1 MTDWD
6 GFSAQEKILL
16 GIQNISKLFR
26 IQNFGVLLF
35 LTFKYVICVVIL
47 VNLTAFLLA
56 WLLTSGVKGENFLR
70 AGFFTPNLIG
80 GIVLG
85 FIWQFV
91 FNRVFPEVL
100 MAIPGFEQSWL
111 SSPSKAFWAIVIVA
125 TWQQSGYML
134 LIYIAGFVGV
144 PQDYIEAAEI
154 DGATAGQITR
164 HIRLPLMAQSFVI
177 CFFLTLTSA
186 FKVYDLNLS
195 LTDGGP
201 YGTTKMAAMTIFEK
215 AFTSHNYGL
224 GQAESNHFLPDHI
237 GSSYYFRWFQENV
250 RRWKHENEYCKKRL
264 EAIRELPKILEK
276 QWLLCIV
283 STLYDSFSARDY

>member
-1 MTDWD
+1 MNRKESPLRKTKLFLMFAGPSLVAFLCVVILPFLYGIYLTMTDWD
-6 GFSAQEKILL
+6 GFSAQKNFV
-16 GIQNISKLFR
+16 GIQNYIKAFQDTEFWSS
-26 IQNFGVLLF
+26 IF

-224 GQAESNHFLPDHI
+224 GQAEAIIFFLI
-237 GSSYYFRWFQENV
+237 ILVVAIIQVVSG
-250 RRWKHENEYCKKRL
+250 KRKEV
-264 EAIRELPKILEK
+264 EA
-276 QWLLCIV
+276 
-283 STLYDSFSARDY
+283 